1 MKNNEKSNEFDI
13 ILAMKQILRRKY
25 LLVSFLTVSSVLG
38 IVIALNSP
46 KEYTAES
53 ILAPEIQSTGLSGSL
68 SDMAANFGLD
78 LDTKQS
84 VDAIYPE
91 LYPIVVGSN
100 DFIRNLFDI
109 KVRTT
114 KSDSVTTYFNHLK
127 YQTKVP
133 FWQTWKLKL
142 IHALIKKN
150 DTANLVG
157 NVDKFQMPKKEFET
171 CEGIR
176 NNIACLVDNK
186 TSIITITCT
195 DQDPLVAAIL
205 VDTVQNR
212 LQEYINKYKTKKN
225 KNDVFY
231 YNKLKNEALNN
242 YKTAQK
248 KYAKFADANIDLSLQ
263 SLQSKQEELE
273 NDMQLKYNTYTQMTA
288 QYQASLAK
296 LQESTPAYTI
306 LQRPIMP
313 YKASSTPRFVIV
325 LLFVTI
331 GFFLDAVWVLLIS
344 PNRRRLENN
353 QEQDKSEDKNQ
364 EE

>member
-1 MKNNEKSNEFDI
+1 M
-13 ILAMKQILRRKY
+13 
-25 LLVSFLTVSSVLG
+25 G

-78 LDTKQS
+78 LDTKKS

-212 LQEYINKYKTKKN
+212 LQEYINKYKTKRIKMMSFIIIN
-225 KNDVFY
+225 
-231 YNKLKNEALNN
+231 
-242 YKTAQK
+242 
-248 KYAKFADANIDLSLQ
+248 
-263 SLQSKQEELE
+263 
-273 NDMQLKYNTYTQMTA
+273 
-288 QYQASLAK
+288 
-296 LQESTPAYTI
+296 
-306 LQRPIMP
+306 
-313 YKASSTPRFVIV
+313 
-325 LLFVTI
+325 
-331 GFFLDAVWVLLIS
+331 
-344 PNRRRLENN
+344 
-353 QEQDKSEDKNQ
+353 
-364 EE
+364 